1 MWADRSRVAINIADS
16 TMHSRRRRRRRIK
29 TRMRIRFRSAR
40 VNFKGRRERR
50 PAFHRSPIDR
60 WWQGDQF
67 SGNDRSIDRRS
78 ARSLCEERK
87 GRKILPHLN
96 PIRQVKSGTGEDRC
110 HGGQCRP
117 QRAQHCHL
125 IGRFESSSLSLLV
138 VSPQLGSSP
147 VYPRSPLFFSS
158 LAHRE
163 RIRYPT
169 LEAGILDVSSSS
181 SSSSL
186 IKLDSP
192 KTNKPRKTNNTK
204 NTNKRNFTFSFSF
217 GYRAFTLSRID
228 ATSRARLRVPT
239 G

>member
-1 MWADRSRVAINIADS
+1 MVAGRSI
-16 TMHSRRRRRRRIK
+16 
-29 TRMRIRFRSAR
+29 F
-40 VNFKGRRERR
+40 G
-50 PAFHRSPIDR
+50 
-60 WWQGDQF
+60 Q
-67 SGNDRSIDRRS
+67 RSIDRSSIRDPPVV
-78 ARSLCEERK
+78 CEERK

-217 GYRAFTLSRID
+217 RYRTFTLSRID